1 MSDRERRVIIRRG
14 DRFTQ
19 RELDDGAA
27 ELEQVE
33 PVPEP
38 PDIGQRSREH
48 DEAWRDHFGERM

>member
-33 PVPEP
+33 PAPEP

-48 DEAWRDHFGERM
+48 DGTWRDHFGERM